1 MRIRWRGFELPTRIT
16 VDQQTLTNTYGK
28 FTAEPFE
35 RGYGITI
42 GNSLRRV
49 LLSSL
54 QGSAVTSVRFKG
66 VRHEFTYI
74 PGVVEDVTDIM
85 LNIKSIIVK
94 LQDDQPRKIR
104 IDVHKKGE
112 VKAKDI
118 VTEGDVEIVN
128 PDLHIATLSENV
140 DFEVEMEVK
149 KGRGYVT
156 AEENEPEEP
165 EIGLIALD
173 SVFSPVRKVKY
184 YTEDTRVGRRTNYDR
199 LIMEIWTNGI
209 VTPEMAMVEAAKV
222 LRKHLNPFVQYF
234 DVGRELP
241 RLDVRPSLETAELKA
256 EVTDELQA
264 KLDKLVVDLD
274 LSVRASNCLEA
285 ANIRTIGELVSLT
298 EDEVLSIRNFGKTTL
313 KEVKKKLAQLGLSFG
328 MQKKEKVSV
337 HETQS

>member
-16 VDQQTLTNTYGK
+16 VDQETLTDTYGK

-54 QGSAVTSVRFKG
+54 EGSAATTVKFAG
-66 VRHEFTYI
+66 VKHEFTYI
-74 PGVVEDVTDIM
+74 PGVVEDVTDIL
-85 LNIKSIIVK
+85 LNIKSIVVK
-94 LQDDQPRKIR
+94 LQDDQPRKLKIEAR
-104 IDVHKKGE
+104 KKGE

-118 VTEGDVEIVN
+118 ITEGDAEIVN
-128 PDLHIATLSENV
+128 PDLHIATLSNNAS
-140 DFEVEMEVK
+140 FKVEMEVR

-173 SVFSPVRKVKY
+173 SIFSPVRKVKF
-184 YTEDTRVGRRTNYDR
+184 YTEDTRVGRRTNYDK
-199 LIMEIWTNGI
+199 LIIEMWTNG
-209 VTPEMAMVEAAKV
+209 VVSPQMALVEAAKI
-222 LRKHLNPFVQYF
+222 LRKHLNPFVQLF
-234 DVGRELP
+234 EIGRELP
-241 RLDVRPSLETAELKA
+241 RLDMKPALEAVAESKA

-264 KLDKLVVDLD
+264 QSEKSVTELD

-285 ANIRTIGELVSLT
+285 ANIKTIGELISLT
-298 EDEVLSIRNFGKTTL
+298 EDEVLSIRNFGRTTL

-328 MQKKEKVSV
+328 MQKKEKVSS
-337 HETQS
+337 HET